1 MQRPAAGLNAVLATR
16 PAGLPATTT
25 AWPPLASAVPR
36 SLNPTSALRVPRS
49 RISCSADLPMKSS
62 LSNFT
67 AQARSASSGFDSASV
82 SCPTMTCFFSSRS
95 RRCASTPN
103 GTTRHAGSQRGPA
116 AVRASQTC
124 SPHSAGTWIS
134 QPVSPTKPIRSSSA
148 STLAM
153 TACRQAMYGN
163 ASRDRS
169 QSVSAPSTRR
179 ACGPA
184 RLSAASPPV
193 TFVTCT
199 SQPVPTVHQASHCST
214 ASTLPEVVVRKKR
227 SSAKRETVP
236 SLMMIPASSHI
247 TP

>member
-1 MQRPAAGLNAVLATR
+1 
-16 PAGLPATTT
+16 
-25 AWPPLASAVPR
+25 
-36 SLNPTSALRVPRS
+36 
-49 RISCSADLPMKSS
+49 
-62 LSNFT
+62 
-67 AQARSASSGFDSASV
+67 
-82 SCPTMTCFFSSRS
+82 MTCCFSNRN

-116 AVRASQTC
+116 AMSASQTC

-134 QPVSPTKPIRSSSA
+134 QPVSPTKPMRSSRA
-148 STLAM
+148 STPAT
-153 TACRQAMYGN
+153 TAWRQAMYGN
-163 ASRDRS
+163 ASRDKS
-169 QSVSAPSTRR
+169 QSVRVVSTRR

-199 SQPVPTVHQASHCST
+199 SRPVPAVHHASHCST

-227 SSAKRETVP
+227 SSASRETVP
-236 SLMMIPASSHI
+236 SSMMIPASSHI